1 MSSSSHLS
9 DHRSIMRQWSL
20 QAGEIFGE
28 DKEAATAFQRTMDA
42 ALSALETLDSEQ
54 RQAVEKI
61 IYKYNELSKREKDD
75 HFTKFFETLSNVNI
89 KDTSR
94 TIFQEM
100 ALHMSDYGLITV
112 RQSRFSESLGMS
124 RSSLARGLKELE
136 DADLIRQYPTDKL
149 KLPSGWSRNNG
160 TIYMINP
167 SAATKRTDRSTVSSI
182 WYRIGGSRLS
192 MDNAADWTSMSVPSD
207 HGTGY
212 ARIATQPE
220 RNKKA
225 NSTVPTA
232 ESASQKDNESNLI
245 CTYSIP
251 RKADPTQA
259 LAPDFIPDLNKN
271 PFSFTG
277 EV

>member
-9 DHRSIMRQWSL
+9 DHKSIMRQWSL
-20 QAGEIFGE
+20 QAGEIFTE
-28 DKEAATAFQRTMDA
+28 DKEAAIAFQRTMDA
-42 ALSALETLDSEQ
+42 ALSALEALDSEQ

-75 HFTKFFETLSNVNI
+75 HFTKLFETLSNVDI

-100 ALHMSDYGLITV
+100 ALHMSDYGLINV
-112 RQSRFSESLGMS
+112 KQSRFSESLGIS
-124 RSSLARGLKELE
+124 RSSLSRGLKELE
-136 DADLIRQYPTDKL
+136 DAGLIRQYPTDKL

-160 TIYMINP
+160 IIYMINP
-167 SAATKRTDRSTVSSI
+167 TAATKRTDKSTVSAI
-182 WYRIGGSRLS
+182 WYRIGGSRLPMS
-192 MDNAADWTSMSVPSD
+192 DKTDWTSMSVPSD

-220 RNKKA
+220 RKKA
-225 NSTVPTA
+225 DSTVPTA
-232 ESASQKDNESNLI
+232 ESASKKDNGSNLI
-245 CTYSIP
+245 CTCSIS
-251 RKADPTQA
+251 RKANPTQA
-259 LAPDFIPDLNKN
+259 LAPDFIPDLNEN

>member
-9 DHRSIMRQWSL
+9 DHRSIMRQWSS

-42 ALSALETLDSEQ
+42 ALSALEALDAEQ

-192 MDNAADWTSMSVPSD
+192 VDNAAADWTSMSVPSD

-220 RNKKA
+220 RKKTD
-225 NSTVPTA
+225 STVPTA
-232 ESASQKDNESNLI
+232 ESVTNDNELT
-245 CTYSIP
+245 CTYSIS

-259 LAPDFIPDLNKN
+259 LAPDFIPDLKN